1 MIYGNIDGVKKSAIE
16 ELDRLYKVKCPK
28 DEVCSIE
35 IIEVISRVSSFIER
49 EVSVAIDRRGNIKSI
64 AIGDSTSVEIE
75 TLDIREKKLAGVR
88 IIHTHPNG
96 MSNLSALDIS
106 ALIKLKLDAIVAI
119 GIYEGKILDCSLGM
133 LTVND
138 DKLDYEEK
146 GNIPLK
152 EITKIHILNK
162 INYIDSLVKE
172 KDIIEDDEEKAI
184 LVGSD
189 TRESLEELKE
199 LTKACDIP
207 VLESVYQSRN
217 KIDAAFY
224 IGRGKVLEI
233 AQLRQK
239 LRANVVIFDDELSG
253 SQVRN
258 LEAAIGAKVIDR
270 TTLILEIFAR
280 RAKSR
285 EAKIQVEL
293 AQLKYR
299 MSRLQGLGTIMS
311 RTGGGIGTKGPGEK
325 KLETDRRHI
334 KEQIYDLNDE
344 LKKIKKIRETQRE
357 KRNKESIPKVSL
369 VGYTNAGKSTLR
381 NALCDV
387 AAQKEV
393 VGKEKVFEA
402 DMLFATLDI
411 TTRAIV
417 LKNKGVIT
425 LTDTVGFV
433 RKLPHDLVE
442 AFKSTLEEVIY
453 SDLLCHVV
461 DTSSDTAIEQIKA
474 VEEVLS
480 ELGASGKKTILVL
493 NKIDKA
499 TEEQLENVKKATS
512 EYETIEISA
521 REGINLEE
529 LLGLIEET
537 LPYKMKKC
545 EYLIPYDRSDMSSF
559 LHRNGRVLEEDYR
572 ENGTFMFVEVD
583 EESYNK
589 SKDYII
595 NIIM

>member
-1 MIYGNIDGVKKSAIE
+1 MIYGNVDGVKKSAIE
-16 ELDRLYKVKCPK
+16 ELERLYKAKCPK

-49 EVSVAIDRRGNIKSI
+49 EISVAIDRRGTIKAI

-75 TLDIREKKLAGVR
+75 TLDIREKRLAGVR

-106 ALIKLKLDAIVAI
+106 ALLKLKLDAIVAI

-133 LTVND
+133 LTVFND
-138 DKLDYEEK
+138 TLDYEETSH
-146 GNIPLK
+146 ISLE
-152 EITKIHILNK
+152 EISKIHILNK
-162 INYIDSLVKE
+162 ISYIDSLIKE
-172 KDIIEDDEEKAI
+172 KDIIEDNEEKAI

-189 TRESLEELKE
+189 TKESLEELKE

-207 VLESVYQSRN
+207 VLDSVYQSRN
-217 KIDAAFY
+217 KIDSAFY

-393 VGKEKVFEA
+393 LGKEKVFEA

-461 DTSSDTAIEQIKA
+461 DSSSSTALEQIKA
-474 VEEVLS
+474 VEEVLF
-480 ELGASGKKTILVL
+480 ELGAKDKKTLLVL
-493 NKIDKA
+493 NKIDTA
-499 TEEQLENVKKATS
+499 TEEQLNTIKEAVN

-521 REGINLEE
+521 REGINLDE
-529 LLGLIEET
+529 LLSLIEEN

-545 EYLIPYDRSDMSSF
+545 EYLIPYDRSDISSF
-559 LHRNGRVLEEDYR
+559 LHRNGRVLEEDYK
-572 ENGTFMFVEVD
+572 EDGSFMIVEVD
-583 EESYNK
+583 DESYNK
-589 SKDYII
+589 TKDYII
-595 NIIM
+595 KILM

>member
-1 MIYGNIDGVKKSAIE
+1 MIYGNVDGVKKSAIE
-16 ELDRLYKVKCPK
+16 ELERLYKAKCPK

-49 EVSVAIDRRGNIKSI
+49 EISVAIDRRGTIKTI

-75 TLDIREKKLAGVR
+75 TLDIREKRLAGVR

-106 ALIKLKLDAIVAI
+106 ALLKLKLDAIVAI

-133 LTVND
+133 LTVFND
-138 DKLDYEEK
+138 TLDYEETSH
-146 GNIPLK
+146 ISLE
-152 EITKIHILNK
+152 EISKIHILNK
-162 INYIDSLVKE
+162 ISYIDSLIKE
-172 KDIIEDDEEKAI
+172 KDIIEDNEEKAI

-189 TRESLEELKE
+189 TKESLEELKE

-207 VLESVYQSRN
+207 VLDSVYQSRN
-217 KIDAAFY
+217 KIDSAFY

-387 AAQKEV
+387 AAQKEIL
-393 VGKEKVFEA
+393 GKEKVFEA

-461 DTSSDTAIEQIKA
+461 DSSSSTALEQIKA
-474 VEEVLS
+474 VEEVLF
-480 ELGASGKKTILVL
+480 ELGAKDKKTLLVL
-493 NKIDKA
+493 NKIDTA
-499 TEEQLENVKKATS
+499 TEEKLNTIKEAVN

-521 REGINLEE
+521 REGINLDE
-529 LLGLIEET
+529 LLSLIEEN

-545 EYLIPYDRSDMSSF
+545 EYLIPYDRSDISSF
-559 LHRNGRVLEEDYR
+559 LHRNGRVLEEDYK
-572 ENGTFMFVEVD
+572 EDGSFMIVEVD
-583 EESYNK
+583 DESYNK
-589 SKDYII
+589 TKDYII
-595 NIIM
+595 KILM

>member
-1 MIYGNIDGVKKSAIE
+1 MIYGNVDGVKKSAIE
-16 ELDRLYKVKCPK
+16 ELERLYKAKCPK

-49 EVSVAIDRRGNIKSI
+49 EISVAIDRRGTIKTI

-75 TLDIREKKLAGVR
+75 TLDIREKRLAGVR

-106 ALIKLKLDAIVAI
+106 ALLKLKLDAIVAI

-133 LTVND
+133 LTVFND
-138 DKLDYEEK
+138 TLDYEETSH
-146 GNIPLK
+146 ISLE
-152 EITKIHILNK
+152 EISKIHILNK
-162 INYIDSLVKE
+162 ISYIDSLIKE
-172 KDIIEDDEEKAI
+172 KDIIEDNEEKAI

-189 TRESLEELKE
+189 TKESLEELKE

-207 VLESVYQSRN
+207 VLDSVYQSRN
-217 KIDAAFY
+217 KIDSAFY

-387 AAQKEV
+387 AAQKEIL
-393 VGKEKVFEA
+393 GKEKVFEA

-461 DTSSDTAIEQIKA
+461 DSSSSTALEQIKA
-474 VEEVLS
+474 VEEVLF
-480 ELGASGKKTILVL
+480 ELGAKDKKTLLVL
-493 NKIDKA
+493 NKIDTA
-499 TEEQLENVKKATS
+499 TEEQLNTIKEAVN

-521 REGINLEE
+521 REGINLDE
-529 LLGLIEET
+529 LLSLIEEN

-545 EYLIPYDRSDMSSF
+545 EYLIPYDRSDISSF
-559 LHRNGRVLEEDYR
+559 LHRNGRVLEEDYK
-572 ENGTFMFVEVD
+572 EDGSFMIVEVD
-583 EESYNK
+583 DESYNK
-589 SKDYII
+589 TKDYII
-595 NIIM
+595 KILM

>member
-480 ELGASGKKTILVL
+480 ELGASDKKTILVL

-529 LLGLIEET
+529 LLMLIEEN

-545 EYLIPYDRSDMSSF
+545 EYLIPYDRSDMNSF
-559 LHRNGRVLEEDYR
+559 LHRNGRVLEEEYR
-572 ENGTFMFVEVD
+572 DDGTFMIVEVD

>member
-1 MIYGNIDGVKKSAIE
+1 MIYGNVDGVKKSAIE
-16 ELDRLYKVKCPK
+16 ELERLYKAKCPK

-49 EVSVAIDRRGNIKSI
+49 EISVAIDRRGTIKTI
-64 AIGDSTSVEIE
+64 AIGYSTSVEIE
-75 TLDIREKKLAGVR
+75 TLDIREKRLAGVR

-106 ALIKLKLDAIVAI
+106 ALLKLKLDAIVAI

-133 LTVND
+133 LTVFND
-138 DKLDYEEK
+138 TLDYEETSH
-146 GNIPLK
+146 ISLE
-152 EITKIHILNK
+152 EISKIHILNK
-162 INYIDSLVKE
+162 ISYIDSLIKE
-172 KDIIEDDEEKAI
+172 KDIIEDNEEKAI

-189 TRESLEELKE
+189 TKESLEELKE

-207 VLESVYQSRN
+207 VLDSVYQSRN
-217 KIDAAFY
+217 KIDSAFY

-393 VGKEKVFEA
+393 LGKEKVFEA

-461 DTSSDTAIEQIKA
+461 DSSSSTALEQIKA
-474 VEEVLS
+474 VEEVLF
-480 ELGASGKKTILVL
+480 ELGAKDKKTLLVL
-493 NKIDKA
+493 NKIDTA
-499 TEEQLENVKKATS
+499 TEEQLNTIKEAVN

-521 REGINLEE
+521 REGINLDE
-529 LLGLIEET
+529 LLSLIEEN

-545 EYLIPYDRSDMSSF
+545 EYLIPYDRSDISSF
-559 LHRNGRVLEEDYR
+559 LHRNGRVLEEDYK
-572 ENGTFMFVEVD
+572 EDGSFMIVEVD
-583 EESYNK
+583 DESYNK
-589 SKDYII
+589 TKDYII
-595 NIIM
+595 KILM

>member
-258 LEAAIGAKVIDR
+258 LEAAIGVKVIDR

-480 ELGASGKKTILVL
+480 ELGASDKKTILVL

>member
-199 LTKACDIP
+199 LTKACDIR

-480 ELGASGKKTILVL
+480 ELGASDKKTILVL

-529 LLGLIEET
+529 LLGLIEEN

>member
-146 GNIPLK
+146 GNILLE

-442 AFKSTLEEVIY
+442 AFKSTLEEVIC

-480 ELGASGKKTILVL
+480 ELGASDKKTILVL

-529 LLGLIEET
+529 LLGLIEEN